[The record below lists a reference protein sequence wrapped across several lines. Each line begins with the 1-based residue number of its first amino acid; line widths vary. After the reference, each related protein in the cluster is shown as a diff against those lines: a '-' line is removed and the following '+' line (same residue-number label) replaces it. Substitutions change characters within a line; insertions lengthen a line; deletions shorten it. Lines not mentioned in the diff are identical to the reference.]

1 MSLPPPPPQ
10 KKKKEK
16 NKESSWYRT
25 RLFIS
30 FNVSAFT
37 FFRGPVVRVD
47 SAGPSTGNILLSP
60 DKRRLVWDVGQCINN
75 FRIYLFVGF
84 YSQGIAETIP
94 PEILPKKKSAH
105 IRRGKHCIRGWLA
118 RKFMP
123 DPHGTHART
132 LRPPVLIS
140 RALPLVG

>member
-1 MSLPPPPPQ
+1 MP
-10 KKKKEK
+10 
-16 NKESSWYRT
+16 
-25 RLFIS
+25 
-30 FNVSAFT
+30 FT

-105 IRRGKHCIRGWLA
+105 IRRGKYEADSHENSCQV
-118 RKFMP
+118 P
-123 DPHGTHART
+123 TEPTHARFA
-132 LRPPVLIS
+132 RQF
-140 RALPLVG
+140 